1 MNKEKNEKKKDDTAK
16 DKKMT
21 GEENIQKEEKKNK
34 VKEEESKESK
44 EERAEGE
51 KKYKEPDLPTLFIW
65 FISMLSGKAWEHLG
79 LMMNPDTKET
89 KKDLKKA
96 KIAIDTV
103 SFLYDKIKDELLQ
116 EDIKRVE
123 DLMSN
128 LKMNY
133 VEKLK
138 EK

>member
-1 MNKEKNEKKKDDTAK
+1 MNKEENKKKKDKITR

-21 GEENIQKEEKKNK
+21 EEENVQKEEKEKTTKKEK
-34 VKEEESKESK
+34 VEE
-44 EERAEGE
+44 E
-51 KKYKEPDLPTLFIW
+51 KKYKEPDLSTLFIW
-65 FISMLSGKAWEHLG
+65 FISMLGGKAWEHLG

-96 KIAIDTV
+96 KIAIDTI
-103 SFLYDKIKDELLQ
+103 SFLYDKIKNELMQ
-116 EDIKRVE
+116 EDVKRIE
-123 DLMSN
+123 NLMSN